1 MVPPNN
7 STWLLTWYLPQI
19 INLGFINQGLTLTL
33 KLKYLHIHI
42 HTNTTCFW
50 FRNRTEHGLWQ
61 RSTESKKSSSCRAQ
75 LNRTASF
82 SPDELRCFLFIA
94 LKDGCPHD
102 TTGPQNR
109 LSTMPLL
116 GIFVGLAFT
125 LFAFHWSIDLPV
137 RAIDPISGASRR
149 GHSKLRIEWEITH
162 KSPITSEKTIAT
174 ICAHQTYNMRSWNW
188 PTCASH
194 RSNLRCLKPHEKA
207 SELRIHSQMT
217 NKITYHKCKKKLPQ
231 SAQITRTKWE
241 AEIDLPVQA
250 IDSISGASRRG

>member
-1 MVPPNN
+1 
-7 STWLLTWYLPQI
+7 
-19 INLGFINQGLTLTL
+19 
-33 KLKYLHIHI
+33 
-42 HTNTTCFW
+42 
-50 FRNRTEHGLWQ
+50 
-61 RSTESKKSSSCRAQ
+61 
-75 LNRTASF
+75 
-82 SPDELRCFLFIA
+82 
-94 LKDGCPHD
+94 
-102 TTGPQNR
+102 
-109 LSTMPLL
+109 MPLL